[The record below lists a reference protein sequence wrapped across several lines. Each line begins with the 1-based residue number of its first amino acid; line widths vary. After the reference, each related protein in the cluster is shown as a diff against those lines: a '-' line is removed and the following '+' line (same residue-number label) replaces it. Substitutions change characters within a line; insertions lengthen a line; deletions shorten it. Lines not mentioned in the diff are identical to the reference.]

1 MAITFHPEPRMVL
14 VCDFTTGFKE
24 PEMVKVRPVI
34 VLSPQRNNRE
44 TCIVVPLSTVEPD
57 PIQGFRHRLDPGS
70 LPQRFRNEVSWVK
83 GDMVTTV
90 ALHRLDRVRS
100 GKNKAGT
107 RLYVAHKV
115 MEIDWAATQH
125 AVAIALGLGNRLI

>member
-34 VLSPQRNNRE
+34 VLSPQRN
-44 TCIVVPLSTVEPD
+44 
-57 PIQGFRHRLDPGS
+57 
-70 LPQRFRNEVSWVK
+70 
-83 GDMVTTV
+83 
-90 ALHRLDRVRS
+90 
-100 GKNKAGT
+100 KNKAGT